1 MSSLPK
7 PSPYQIKA
15 FTFAAREGSISG
27 GALAL
32 GVTQSSVTQHI
43 ARLETLMG
51 TQLFVRRR
59 SGLEL
64 TRAGKE
70 LFAVSDRLA
79 TMEQLVTEKI
89 SDYSALTDGHI
100 RLIANA
106 PRPAMPIIAQYGRLF
121 PSVQIDFTLYNWTTA
136 MTLLAERQV
145 DIAIITEPEE
155 SPALFTRELRR
166 SPYKVHMR
174 KDHPL
179 AGRRSL
185 SLAELQSQTLVL
197 PEDGSLTQKIA
208 HAKIREHGLDFPRIL
223 RTTTFP
229 MVKEAILHNLGVGL
243 LLEKSLYPSDKL
255 AAVRVDEMP
264 EHYRDC
270 IAIPSEKRDLRLI
283 RSFLDVAV
291 EVRASGEI

>member
-1 MSSLPK
+1 MNAR

-15 FTFAAREGSISG
+15 FTFAARDGSISG

-51 TQLFVRRR
+51 TQLFIRRR

-106 PRPAMPIIAQYGRLF
+106 PRPAMPIIAQYGKLY

-145 DIAIITEPEE
+145 DIAIVTEPEE

-166 SPYKVHMR
+166 SPYKLHMR
-174 KDHPL
+174 ADHPL
-179 AGRRSL
+179 AGRPSL
-185 SLAELQSQTLVL
+185 SLGELQSETLVL

-208 HAKIREHGLDFPRIL
+208 HAKIRTHGLEFQRIL

-243 LLEKSLYPSDKL
+243 LLERSLYPSEKL
-255 AAVRVDEMP
+255 AAVPVDEMP
-264 EHYRDC
+264 EYYRDC
-270 IAIPSEKRDLRLI
+270 IAIPAEKRDLRLI

>member
-1 MSSLPK
+1 MTPSPG

-15 FTFAAREGSISG
+15 FTFAARAGSISK
-27 GALAL
+27 AATAL

-51 TQLFVRRR
+51 TRLFIRRR

-70 LFAVSDRLA
+70 LFTVSDRLA

-106 PRPAMPIIAQYGRLF
+106 PRPAMPIIAQYGKLY

-145 DIAIITEPEE
+145 DVAIVTEPEE
-155 SPALFTRELRR
+155 SPALFTREIRR

-174 KDHPL
+174 RDHPL
-179 AGRRSL
+179 ADRPSL
-185 SLAELQSQTLVL
+185 SLAELQSETLVL
-197 PEDGSLTQKIA
+197 PEDGSLTQKIV
-208 HAKIREHGLDFPRIL
+208 HAKIREHGLDFQRVL

-229 MVKEAILHNLGVGL
+229 MVKEAILHDLGVGL
-243 LLEKSLYPSDKL
+243 LLDKSLYPSDKL
-255 AAVRVDEMP
+255 TAVAVDEMP
-264 EHYRDC
+264 ELYRDC

-291 EVRASGEI
+291 EVRAGGEL